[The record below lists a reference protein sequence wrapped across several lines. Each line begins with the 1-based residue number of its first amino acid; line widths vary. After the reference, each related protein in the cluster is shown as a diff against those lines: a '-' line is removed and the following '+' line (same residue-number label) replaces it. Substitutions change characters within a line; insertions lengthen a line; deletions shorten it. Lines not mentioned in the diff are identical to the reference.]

1 MKLKNAFLASILLSG
16 MLSAQTIAIDTTV
29 PNNPAPAA
37 NSILEY
43 WYWAYGIKVS
53 GTGFAANS
61 AIKFTSVDPQG
72 GLRSLSS
79 TTDATG
85 NVTFQFNGWTN
96 TSPLGNY
103 TLKAEDT
110 SGKTA
115 TGTYAVVKD
124 PKHVITGEATPV
136 SFKMQDFESGSTVIV
151 KNLVPNG
158 QVKINI
164 GDPASGAW
172 ELNKDEEMFAN
183 ERGELEVKFDINTR
197 LFNPYQ
203 QVPLVPVEGN
213 WTLSY
218 NDWSGGGFKGSSKIR
233 VLPNNPGTSSYC
245 SISATNSEPI
255 TSVTFAGISNVTDPN
270 SSSSYENYLTKVGT
284 VEKNKEYKITVKGNT
299 YGAFKVSTFT
309 AFIDWNQN
317 GTLDNDNEIYRI
329 GFVKGTDGFDA
340 QFAELNIK
348 VPSDAVLGNTRL
360 RILKVNSPSTF
371 AMFWPTG
378 PCGNYNDG
386 QVEDYTINV
395 KEALSTGE
403 SAFDKVSFYPNPVK
417 DILTVASNK
426 KVSSISVYNTGGQLV
441 KTTQNINT
449 IDMSNLSAGVYVVKT
464 DVEGKTETSKV
475 IKK

>member
-16 MLSAQTIAIDTTV
+16 MLSAQTIAIDTNV
-29 PNNPAPAA
+29 PNNPAPTA

-43 WYWAYGIKVS
+43 WYWAHGIKVS

-61 AIKFTSVDPQG
+61 AIKFTAVDPQG

-103 TLKAEDT
+103 TLKAEDA
-110 SGKTA
+110 SGGTA
-115 TGTYAVVKD
+115 NGTYAVVKD
-124 PKHVITGEATPV
+124 PKQVITGEATPV
-136 SFKMQDFESGSTVIV
+136 SFKMQEFETGSTVVV

-158 QVKINI
+158 QVKISVS
-164 GDPASGAW
+164 DPATNGW
-172 ELNKDEEMFAN
+172 EVNKDEEMFAN
-183 ERGELEVKFDINTR
+183 ERGELEVKLNLQTR
-197 LFNPYQ
+197 IFNPQQ
-203 QVPLVPVEGN
+203 QVPITPVEGN
-213 WTLSY
+213 WILSY
-218 NDWSGGGFKGSSKIR
+218 RDWSGGGLKGSTKIR
-233 VLPNNPGTSSYC
+233 VLPNNPTTSSYC
-245 SISATNSEPI
+245 GFSALNTEAI
-255 TSVTFAGISNVTDPN
+255 TSVVFADINNASDPN
-270 SSSSYENYLTKVGT
+270 STTSYENYLTKVGT

-299 YGAFKVSTFT
+299 LGGFKVSTFT

-317 GTLDNDNEIYRI
+317 GTLDNDNEIFRI
-329 GFVKGTDGFDA
+329 GSVKGSTGVDA
-340 QFAELNIK
+340 QSAELTIK
-348 VPSDAVLGNTRL
+348 VPENAVVGNTRMRL
-360 RILKVNSPSTF
+360 MKVNSPSTF
-371 AMFWPTG
+371 AMFWPVG
-378 PCGNYNDG
+378 SCGSYRDG

-417 DILTVASNK
+417 DILTVSSNK
-426 KVSSISVYNTGGQLV
+426 KVSSISVFNTAGQLV